1 MQNNQGN
8 EAFFIASKE
17 AKKSVTHINKKKNS
31 ELNKKMTQFIKN

>member
-1 MQNNQGN
+1 MQNK
-8 EAFFIASKE
+8 AMKPFFIASKE